1 MCGGGDTPRTLI
13 IGRRDPVRASGRRGP
28 GQGRGAAAVHEVGAC
43 PTAASRPRSSR
54 RCCARCSRRTSPRPA
69 RRGRRP
75 CRDLWDG
82 ATHREEWYAA
92 LAVARHRRARPWL
105 DPESLP
111 LWRHLVVT
119 GAWWDVVDETATHL
133 VRDTLA
139 GHPTAVTPV
148 VDAWSVDDDLW
159 LRRTSVICQV
169 GRGEA
174 TDRDLLVQ
182 RGRGQPRRRH
192 VLAAQGDRV
201 GAPRLRADRSRLGVG
216 VRRRQGERL
225 SPLSRR
231 EATKHRAPH

>member
-1 MCGGGDTPRTLI
+1 MRGVATPPAHSALADGIRSALAETGDAA
-13 IGRRDPVRASGRRGP
+13 RAEAQQRYMKSALPYRGLTS
-28 GQGRGAAAVHEVGAC
+28 AALKALLRPLLAAYE
-43 PTAASRPRSSR
+43 PTSRAAWES
-54 RCCARCSRRTSPRPA
+54 TVL
-69 RRGRRP
+69 
-75 CRDLWDG
+75 DLWDG

-139 GHPTAVTPV
+139 GHPEAVTPV

-174 TDRDLLVQ
+174 TDRDLLLRVSSRPTSTTARSGCARRSGGRSATT
-182 RGRGQPRRRH
+182 RGRTPSGCGRSSTS
-192 VLAAQGDRV
+192 
-201 GAPRLRADRSRLGVG
+201 RATGSRG
-216 VRRRQGERL
+216 
-225 SPLSRR
+225 
-231 EATKHRAPH
+231 